1 MKDEE
6 VYLKYR
12 QDPLFFIEDMWNLK
26 PQPLKEEHPEAD
38 LEDYKAEWFGEFE
51 RGEHITWQEWIIV
64 RAVKQAMSEE
74 DRKRI
79 SIASG
84 HGIGK
89 DATLSWL
96 ILWYLFVHRDAQVP
110 CTAPTGEQMYD
121 ILWKELS
128 KWLKRMPEQIQAQYE
143 WQSNYLRIKESP
155 ETWFAR
161 AKTARKEKPEALA
174 GVHGE
179 NVFLV
184 ADEASGVEDVIY
196 KTAEGALTGE
206 DVLFVMIGNMLRRDG
221 FFYEAHYKDE
231 DWRSFN
237 FNSEDS
243 PIVDEDFIER
253 IKSKY
258 GEDSD
263 EYRIRVLGQAPSEEA
278 RDEKGYVRLLTETEV
293 EQAMSEGQHFGE
305 EKLGVDV
312 GDTGSDESVGVKRS
326 NGYAEVCFADA
337 NLDPTDA
344 AGEAVHVLEDIDSNK
359 VFVDRTG
366 VGGDTHRRLQEVN
379 AKRNN
384 PDRINIYPVN
394 FGESATDKDKFL
406 NKRAEIFWRLRS
418 WIKQGGKL
426 SKNDSWMQLLDV
438 KWKRNARGKLKI
450 MPKDVMRRE
459 GIPSPDKADA
469 LALTFYEPDTTKVAT
484 KEDKRFY
491 KRMRQKKKS
500 KGETYNRK
508 QTSY

>member
-1 MKDEE
+1 M
-6 VYLKYR
+6 
-12 QDPLFFIEDMWNLK
+12 FFIEDMWGLK
-26 PQPLKEEHPEAD
+26 PQPLKEEHPDAD

-51 RGEHITWQEWIIV
+51 RGEHITWQEWIIIQ
-64 RAVKQAMSEE
+64 AVKEALN
-74 DRKRI
+74 DGAPKRI

-96 ILWYLFVHRDAQVP
+96 ILWYLFCYKDAQVP

-128 KWLKRMPEQIQAQYE
+128 KWLKQMPEDVQDLFE
-143 WQSNYLRIKESP
+143 WQSGYLRVKESP

-179 NVFLV
+179 HVFLV

-196 KTAEGALTGE
+196 KTAEGALTGKE
-206 DVLFVMIGNMLRRDG
+206 VLFMMIGNMLRRDG

-237 FNSEDS
+237 FNSENS
-243 PIVDEDFIER
+243 PIVDEKFINR
-253 IKSKY
+253 IENKY

-263 EYRIRVLGQAPSEEA
+263 EYRVRVLGQPPSEEA
-278 RDEKGYVRLLTETEV
+278 RDDKGYVRLLKETEI
-293 EQAMSEGQHFGE
+293 EQAMTDAQHFGE

-312 GDTGSDESVGVKRS
+312 GDTGADESVGVKRS
-326 NGYAEVCFADA
+326 NGYAEIKFADA
-337 NLDPTDA
+337 NIDPTDA
-344 AGEAVHVLEDIDSNK
+344 AGEAVHELEDINTNK

-366 VGGDTHRRLQEVN
+366 VGGDTYRRLKEVN
-379 AKRNN
+379 AKRDRQN
-384 PDRINIYPVN
+384 RINIYPVN
-394 FGESATDKDKFL
+394 FGEGATDKKKYL
-406 NKRAEIFWRLRS
+406 NKKAEIYWRLRR

-426 SKNDSWMQLLDV
+426 SKNDKWKQLLNV
-438 KWKRNARGKLKI
+438 KWKRNSRGKLKI

-459 GIPSPDKADA
+459 GIPSPDAADA

-484 KEDKRFY
+484 KEDKEFY
-491 KRMRQKKKS
+491 KRMKQKKNKKNNKQGLNKS
-500 KGETYNRK
+500 S
-508 QTSY
+508 TSY